1 MIPGVFKVETV
12 IAASTLKVK
21 TPTVI
26 QYKNTIHVHCVNYMY
41 IYIPVIIIATFL

>member
-1 MIPGVFKVETV
+1 MIPGVFKVETA

-26 QYKNTIHVHCVNYMY
+26 QCKNTTHVHCVNYMY
-41 IYIPVIIIATFL
+41 NIPVIIIATFL